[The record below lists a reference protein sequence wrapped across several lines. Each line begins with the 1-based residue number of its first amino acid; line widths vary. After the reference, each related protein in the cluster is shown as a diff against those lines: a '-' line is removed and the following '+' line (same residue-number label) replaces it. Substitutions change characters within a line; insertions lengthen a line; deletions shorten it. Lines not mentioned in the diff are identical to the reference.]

1 MFQEIVEQVEQAI
14 LSGELG
20 PGDMLPPE
28 MQMKEMFQTS
38 RSTVREALRVLEAKG
53 LIEIRQ
59 GVGGGAVV
67 KSIELDKLTDSLLL
81 FMRSNH
87 LSFDVVADFREV
99 VEGAASA
106 RAARNA
112 GPEDIRKLEA
122 ILERSRKVL
131 ENCPED
137 WTNHYKY
144 DEELHV
150 AVAEIAGN
158 PLFTAVLHSLH
169 FNILD
174 ADDCFAPKAPHLL
187 WENYESLSRIV
198 RAIEKKDAIGADLA
212 AREHIRE
219 FNNHMKEQARLL
231 NAKGDGHV

>member
-38 RSTVREALRVLEAKG
+38 RSTVREALRVLEAKSG

-112 GPEDIRKLEA
+112 GPEGHPQA
-122 ILERSRKVL
+122 GGHSRTLAQGVG
-131 ENCPED
+131 
-137 WTNHYKY
+137 
-144 DEELHV
+144 EL
-150 AVAEIAGN
+150 
-158 PLFTAVLHSLH
+158 PRRLDQSLQ
-169 FNILD
+169 I
-174 ADDCFAPKAPHLL
+174 
-187 WENYESLSRIV
+187 
-198 RAIEKKDAIGADLA
+198 
-212 AREHIRE
+212 
-219 FNNHMKEQARLL
+219 
-231 NAKGDGHV
+231 